1 MKLIEYP
8 EEIEKLMKM
17 YEPYADC
24 INDGKIENVPKEVA
38 EAFEKEKA
46 WAWEQEQ

>member
-8 EEIEKLMKM
+8 EELEKLMKM
-17 YEPYADC
+17 YEPYADG
-24 INDGKIENVPKEVA
+24 INDGKMEKVPKEVA
-38 EAFEKEKA
+38 EACEKVKA